1 MTPEP
6 GAELRVV
13 FTGVAEK
20 VYSAGG
26 HPDGDVV
33 SMLPVRL
40 LGGQIVYVPLVE
52 GIEFTLAGAEAAGT

>member
-40 LGGQIVYVPLVE
+40 LVE
-52 GIEFTLAGAEAAGT
+52 WNYYR